1 MRIKMAASMRKLMF
15 VLRESQ
21 LRSSMV
27 RSYSRRQQ
35 KGTRVTLTPSE
46 DIQKLSQKKTFIDP
60 RNNPFI
66 AYNPVDPVQRSM
78 TKFANKTYANEK
90 TKSNEKKNVH
100 RTANDIKQ
108 PVEVEE
114 VQKNLKHK
122 KTRKNTPARKRE
134 HIEMQNKPNSDDHSK
149 ERNREDNVEY
159 KWLEKGDRTLSTILV
174 HAKSKKGLSEGLI
187 VIEGKETVL
196 RALHLGVKLKYLF
209 FSSAQKVDFLKSI
222 DYSDA
227 SVYKTSFKELKL
239 WTDLKDPE
247 GFIGVFEMPEEGT
260 AMQHVSH
267 TVPVSLIFDRVTD
280 PEQLAMLLN
289 TAAGIGCQQIIATRD
304 CCSMWHA
311 DVLRQSDLAPLRIP
325 TYCEVPWNKLPALLP
340 GGEQMRV
347 LVADSSQ
354 LLTLAGG
361 HRRHIEGSVDVVS
374 RLEELYQEGLE
385 EDVTTDTTSTDSTD
399 TDIQHK
405 STINYK
411 VKKRKSILDSIESD
425 VSYSDETMLNLYNK
439 APLNIVNSD
448 GLDVR
453 PGDHVVLVVSGG
465 GYLAPQTRKL
475 VYDSYGHYVSV
486 PGQQASFALSVT
498 GSIILYELAN
508 KLRTEHSLQK
518 QTFASAE

>member
-46 DIQKLSQKKTFIDP
+46 DIQKLSQKKTIIDP

-122 KTRKNTPARKRE
+122 KTCKNTPARKRE

-149 ERNREDNVEY
+149 ERNREDGVEY
-159 KWLEKGDRTLSTILV
+159 EWLEKGDRTLSTILV

-347 LVADSSQ
+347 LVADSRQ
-354 LLTLAGG
+354 LTGG

-439 APLNIVNSD
+439 APLNIVNSYD
-448 GLDVR
+448 LDVR

-486 PGQQASFALSVT
+486 PGQQASFAFSVT